1 MVKYYF
7 FQVCRETN
15 AQGENRT
22 VLHSLEGQ
30 TTYEDRSNP
39 DVSIIR
45 ALKVQFWNP
54 ENYKAVRLP
63 VGAIVG
69 VMHEGCDAKQCKLTK
84 YSRNGV
90 YFYRTEREIF
100 LVSFDSE
107 ENYDF
112 IQRAPT
118 AMLLA
123 YSELLSRNRR
133 SRDNGSNETAEQGAQ
148 ESASDSEIQVAPQT
162 RVDWAELDAIENHL
176 LSETSERDALNKL
189 LTISQ
194 IRDRMRGGVAKF
206 SFTKTNGDVRIAY
219 GTRNR
224 DLITRLLG
232 HNDTDER
239 GRDNHD
245 GAHFHYFDVQKRAWR
260 CFCTEEIL
268 NVNLT
273 THITNIETV
282 MAIANTSAA

>member
-39 DVSIIR
+39 DAPIIR
-45 ALKVQFWNP
+45 ALKVQLCNP
-54 ENYKAVRLP
+54 ENSKAVRLP

-90 YFYRTEREIF
+90 YFYRTEKEIF

-112 IQRAPT
+112 IQRAPE

-123 YSELLSRNRR
+123 YSDLRGHN
-133 SRDNGSNETAEQGAQ
+133 NGSNETAEQGAQ
-148 ESASDSEIQVAPQT
+148 ESASDSEIQIAPQM

-176 LSETSERDALNKL
+176 LSETNGRDALNKL
-189 LTISQ
+189 LMISQ

-273 THITNIETV
+273 IHITNIETV
-282 MAIANTSAA
+282 MTIANTSAA